1 MGIADTEFIDR
12 IPPQNIEAEQST
24 LGSMLLERD
33 AIAKVIE
40 ALEPDDFYKETHRI
54 IYEAIV
60 TLFNRSEPVD
70 LITVT
75 EQLRQMGALDNVGGA
90 AYITALANTVPTA
103 ANVEYYAR
111 IVKEKAILRALVK
124 AGTQIASLGYGPHDD
139 VEAALDEAEQLIFRI
154 SDSRSTAS
162 IVDIRTVLVQTFDR
176 IEQLY
181 ANKASV
187 TGLPTGFTDLDEMLS
202 GLQPAELIIIAARP
216 SMGKTALALNMAQH
230 AAMVERVPV
239 LIFSLEM
246 SKEQLAQRMLCA
258 EARVDSQR
266 LRKGDLRSDDWP
278 RLSRALGDLSEAP
291 IYIDDT
297 PSVTALDI
305 RARARR
311 LRAEKGLGLIVID
324 YLQLIQGSGRA
335 ENRQQEIAEITR
347 SLKSLA
353 RELNIP
359 VMALAQLSRA
369 VEATNEKKPLL
380 SHLKES
386 GEIEQSAD
394 VVAFIYREDYY
405 RPDTERKN
413 IAEIIV
419 AKQRNGPTGTVE
431 LRWNASITRFENLEK
446 HRMPEPA

>member
-33 AIAKVIE
+33 AIAKVVEILDPE
-40 ALEPDDFYKETHRI
+40 DFYKETHRI

-60 TLFNRSEPVD
+60 TLFNKSEPVD

-90 AYITALANTVPTA
+90 AYITALANAVPTA
-103 ANVEYYAR
+103 ANAEHYAR

-124 AGTQIASLGYGPHDD
+124 AGTQIASLGYSSQGD
-139 VEAALDEAEQLIFRI
+139 VESALDEAEQLIFRI
-154 SDSRSTAS
+154 SESRSTAP

-202 GLQPAELIIIAARP
+202 GLQPAELIVIAARP
-216 SMGKTALALNMAQH
+216 SMGKTALALNIAQH

-266 LRKGDLRSDDWP
+266 LRKGDLRSEDWP
-278 RLSRALGDLSEAP
+278 RLSKALGDLSEAP
-291 IYIDDT
+291 VYIDDT
-297 PSVTALDI
+297 PTITALEI

-347 SLKSLA
+347 SLKALA

-359 VMALAQLSRA
+359 VIALAQLSRA
-369 VEATNEKKPLL
+369 VETTNEKRPLL

-405 RPDTERKN
+405 KPDTERKN

-446 HRMPEPA
+446 HRIPEPV